1 MFTDFSY
8 LLVLLSLNMQP
19 SVCAILKAAGTNAG
33 LSPVSLRHR

>member
-19 SVCAILKAAGTNAG
+19 SVCAILKAAGTMQDYH
-33 LSPVSLRHR
+33 LCL